1 MFKPQLKSE
10 TTAPPFPLELSL
22 ELRIALTK
30 LALDFFLLSLVC
42 LRDYE
47 NLSTELIAFRPEGFD
62 QLIKCNIKLVAEF

>member
-42 LRDYE
+42 LRDYK
-47 NLSTELIAFRPEGFD
+47 NLSTERTELIAFRPEGFD
-62 QLIKCNIKLVAEF
+62 QLIK